1 MARRLSRFFHLER
14 ARTSRSAATPPRRGE
29 TERFEGLEPDAA
41 APSDLRSA
49 TGHLAR
55 FDERRNDA
63 LLLHTPS
70 DADAPSVRCI
80 RCEVENGRFV
90 SRCTACGADLDTAEQ
105 RAFNEQLWARRQAER
120 EEERARHSAHL
131 RAEME
136 DAVQAA
142 QERRRYY
149 EQLAQQVG
157 RETRA
162 RLEGDRWER
171 VAGWL
176 GRGEDPRRVRFN
188 LSVAGIIGVLLF
200 VAAGLTGG
208 TRAVG
213 RLLVMIAIVGVV
225 IAVRW
230 FLGRR
235 LR

>member
-1 MARRLSRFFHLER
+1 MARRLSRFLHLER
-14 ARTSRSAATPPRRGE
+14 ARASRSAATPPRHRE
-29 TERFEGLEPDAA
+29 AERFEGLEPDAA
-41 APSDLRSA
+41 APTDLRSA
-49 TGHLAR
+49 AGHLAR
-55 FDERRNDA
+55 FDERGDES
-63 LLLHTPS
+63 LPLHASS
-70 DADAPSVRCI
+70 DGDAPSIRCI
-80 RCEVENGRFV
+80 RCEAESGRFE
-90 SRCTACGADLDTAEQ
+90 SRCTACGADFDTAEQ
-105 RAFNEQLWARRQAER
+105 RAFNEQQWAQRRAQL
-120 EEERARHSAHL
+120 EEERARHDARR

-149 EQLAQQVG
+149 EDLARQVG

-171 VAGWL
+171 VSGWL
-176 GRGEDPRRVRFN
+176 GRGGGPRGVRFN
-188 LSVAGIIGVLLF
+188 LGVGGVAIALLF
-200 VAAGLTGG
+200 IAAGLTGG

-235 LR
+235 